1 MIDFTLTLA
10 PEAGLAR
17 ASELRPPRGSEEP
30 LWQGLVELAWQQDES
45 SSAERTISPEVV
57 GACGVAR
64 SDVVVRAAGEAVER
78 FALRPSPADRE
89 VWSAAADAEHL
100 DFAAPPIALGS
111 ADATVLG
118 RCPARRLADDT
129 EVLVPAGLVDYP
141 VAGPEAAGFDP
152 SPSGAASGDGL
163 DMALRSALL
172 EVIERDAVMV
182 AWARRLALPR
192 VDLDASLRDA
202 PATPAWR
209 RLRTALDLARD
220 SGVEPVLARIPT
232 GVPGVVCAV
241 GIVLDSCDGR
251 PLAAVGC
258 NASTDW
264 GRTLAGALQEAL
276 QIRTVL
282 RLTRRAPQD
291 GPTPSVVTEDVERAR
306 YFADAPGADAAA
318 LWCAGFGDPQP
329 VGPEPSGEPVTVA
342 HLVSALREQG
352 ADPLAVD
359 LSHRLPAA
367 LRRMGWAA
375 VKVVPVGLQP
385 LRMDERTQFGWNHPR
400 LDSAEQRTG
409 ISALNNGEPLWAPH
423 PLI

>member
-1 MIDFTLTLA
+1 MIDFTLTLD

-17 ASELRPPRGSEEP
+17 ASELRPPRGGEEP

-45 SSAERTISPEVV
+45 FPAERTLSPEVV

-78 FALRPSPADRE
+78 FALRPSQGDRE
-89 VWSAAADAEHL
+89 AWSAGADGERLA
-100 DFAAPPIALGS
+100 FAAPEIALGS
-111 ADATVLG
+111 ADAVALHHY
-118 RCPARRLADDT
+118 PARRLADGT

-141 VAGPEAAGFDP
+141 AAGPETAGFDP

-192 VDLDASLRDA
+192 VDLDASLRAA

-220 SGVEPVLARIPT
+220 SGVEPVLARVPT

-241 GIVLDSCDGR
+241 GVVLDSCDGR

-282 RLTRRAPQD
+282 RLTRRARQD
-291 GPTPSVVTEDVERAR
+291 GPVPAVVTEDVERAR
-306 YFADAPGADAAA
+306 YFADTPGADAAA
-318 LWCAGFGDPQP
+318 LWCAGFGDPRP
-329 VGPEPSGEPVTVA
+329 VGLEPSGEPVTVA
-342 HLVSALREQG
+342 ELVSHLREQG

-385 LRMDERTQFGWNHPR
+385 LRMDERAAFGWNHPR
-400 LDSAEQRTG
+400 LASVEQRTG
-409 ISALNNGEPLWAPH
+409 VTALNDGEPTWAPH